1 MAMALVVVVVA
12 GGMRFVQREASAD
25 LNARSTAGAPD
36 LDSTYADVVT
46 TVPTTLAPDG
56 GPVTTLPPVDLV
68 ASVAKSA
75 SKDRGDWTA
84 TVMVQV
90 TAVEGAV
97 PSNVAIAGVWTI
109 APSGTQVPVSCL
121 TQADGTCPLTLTE
134 LDKRVNTS
142 VQFTITGVTGSGVGN
157 VTTPGAITIGAP

>member
-1 MAMALVVVVVA
+1 MALVVVAVL
-12 GGMRFVQREASAD
+12 GGLRFLQGQASAE
-25 LNARSTAGAPD
+25 LTGKSAAGSPD
-36 LDSTYADVVT
+36 LEDTYADVVT
-46 TVPTTLAPDG
+46 TVATTLAPDG
-56 GPVTTLPPVDLV
+56 GVPTTLPPVDLN

-84 TVMVQV
+84 TVLVQV
-90 TAVEGAV
+90 SPVSGTL
-97 PSNVAIAGVWTI
+97 PSNVAITGTWTI

-142 VQFTITGVTGSGVGN
+142 VQFTITGVSGPGVGN
-157 VTTPGAITIGAP
+157 VTIPGTITIGAP